1 MLKNSLLG
9 LVINL
14 VVSIILAVIFTGL
27 TLEYFTYFFIGLLFI
42 STVNEFLKVFL
53 KDAYPLFITILGM
66 TLIIFGF
73 LVNPLTNYSIYVIL
87 FFMTLMYIFRYF

>member
-1 MLKNSLLG
+1 MLKNSLFG
-9 LVINL
+9 LIVNIII
-14 VVSIILAVIFTGL
+14 SIILTAIFTGL

-66 TLIIFGF
+66 SLIILGF
-73 LVNPLTNYSIYVIL
+73 LTNPLTNYSIFVIL
-87 FFMTLMYIFRYF
+87 FFMTLMYILRYF